1 MSEPKFVPNTV
12 YVTYIASTP
21 EKVWEALTGAEFTR
35 QYFFGHS
42 IEVEA
47 EVGGRFILRA
57 PDGSV
62 HMSGRVIEYD
72 PPRRLATTW
81 RVEGMEAFREL
92 PKSLVTYE
100 IEPMGGSVK
109 LTMTEA
115 HQWDI
120 PDAILAG
127 GRQGWP
133 FILSSLKSILETGKP
148 IEVGVKMGPPPEMM
162 AAIKEAV
169 TRNPIC
175 KALVLQKPRAGR
187 RLFHLLAQL
196 LPSPLGQ
203 GVGEPADAIA
213 GQTLLAGP
221 PEQFAAPLVAG
232 LQAVAELALSGF
244 PAVPSLPCR
253 WPPCKRAFRSA
264 RQAARP
270 GCRKG
275 RSAIRRGRFP
285 KWSCD

>member
-1 MSEPKFVPNTV
+1 MSKPKFVPNTV

-21 EKVWEALTGAEFTR
+21 EKVWEALTRAEFTR

-42 IEVEA
+42 IEIEA
-47 EVGGRFILRA
+47 RGGGNFTLRA

-62 HMSGRVIEYD
+62 HMRGRVVEYD

-92 PKSLVTYE
+92 PESLVTYD

-133 FILSSLKSILETGKP
+133 FILSSLKSVLETGKP

-162 AAIKEAV
+162 AAVKEAV
-169 TRNPIC
+169 MR
-175 KALVLQKPRAGR
+175 KPW
-187 RLFHLLAQL
+187 
-196 LPSPLGQ
+196 
-203 GVGEPADAIA
+203 V
-213 GQTLLAGP
+213 
-221 PEQFAAPLVAG
+221 
-232 LQAVAELALSGF
+232 
-244 PAVPSLPCR
+244 
-253 WPPCKRAFRSA
+253 KSA
-264 RQAARP
+264 RD
-270 GCRKG
+270 GMNH
-275 RSAIRRGRFP
+275 
-285 KWSCD
+285 